1 MSIGHV
7 HAPAAAPGA
16 LRVSEQTRTA
26 LGVAGTAAGLG
37 ILGDLLLRS
46 TPWGLNLALWTAAL
60 VAAIALLQRW
70 TEADDAATG
79 WIPLALGTAALM
91 VWRDSPTLKALDLAA
106 LAIIL
111 GLAMLRAR
119 GGQVRMAG
127 LAHHAAGVAASAGD
141 AAVGAAM
148 LLFKDVRWAEL
159 RSDGGARNGIAALR
173 GAAIALPL
181 LLVFGSLLASADAR
195 FERLLG
201 GLFSFSVPTL
211 VGHVAFSLLV
221 AWLCGGVLR
230 TMTLGGDAPGPVFH
244 RPASLSL
251 GIVEA
256 GIVLGLLDLLFL
268 AFVAVQ
274 LPYFFGTAELIQ
286 GPGSTSFSE
295 YARRGFFELVTV
307 AGLVLPLL
315 LFADWIVRKESPV
328 HTRLFRWL
336 AGAQV
341 ALLFVIMGSGLH
353 RMRLY
358 QDAYGLTELRL
369 YTTAFMLW
377 LGVVFGW
384 FAWTVLRGKRERFA
398 WGALTMALEA
408 IVILHVVNP
417 DATIVRVNASRAD
430 AALRFD
436 GSYAASLSADAV
448 PPLLA
453 ALPGVRPELR
463 CLAATQLQARWRD
476 ADADWRSWSLA
487 RARARSQVAR
497 RTDELRGM
505 ERCPAAPAPARA
517 VAPPAGPGQA
527 AAAAAEAAVNT
538 GNAPAAT
545 HGPASAPPPNAPPGP
560 ASPAAPVDGSAA
572 GGGDGP
578 AGVTNRPARVP

>member
-1 MSIGHV
+1 MSIGDV
-7 HAPAAAPGA
+7 QASAPAA
-16 LRVSEQTRTA
+16 LRVSGQTRTA
-26 LGVAGTAAGLG
+26 LGVAGAAAGLG
-37 ILGDLLLRS
+37 ILGDILLRS
-46 TPWGLNLALWTAAL
+46 LPWGLNLALWTAAL
-60 VAAIALLQRW
+60 VMTIALLQRW
-70 TEADDAATG
+70 TDADDAATG

-91 VWRDSPTLKALDLAA
+91 VWRDSATLKALDLAA

-141 AAVGAAM
+141 AAVGAAR
-148 LLFKDVRWAEL
+148 LLFSDVRWAEL
-159 RSDGGARNGIAALR
+159 RSDGGARNGVAALR

-201 GLFSFSVPTL
+201 GVFSFSVPTL
-211 VGHVAFSLLV
+211 MGHVAFSLVV

-230 TMTLGGDAPGPVFH
+230 TMTLGGDRPGPVVR
-244 RPASLSL
+244 RPESLSL

-274 LPYFFGTAELIQ
+274 LPYFFGTSELIQ

-295 YARRGFFELVTV
+295 YARRGFFELVFV
-307 AGLVLPLL
+307 AGLVLPML
-315 LFADWIVRKESPV
+315 LFGDWIVRKESPA
-328 HTRLFRWL
+328 HTRLFRAL
-336 AGAQV
+336 AGTQV

-358 QDAYGLTELRL
+358 QAAYGLTELRL

-384 FAWTVLRGKRERFA
+384 FAWTVLRGQRERFA
-398 WGALTMALEA
+398 WGALTTALEA

-453 ALPGVRPELR
+453 ALTDVRPELR
-463 CLAATQLQARWRD
+463 CVAATRLQARWRD

-487 RARARSQVAR
+487 RGRARSLVAR
-497 RTDELRGM
+497 RADELRGM
-505 ERCPAAPAPARA
+505 ESCLAAPPAPARA
-517 VAPPAGPGQA
+517 VAPPANTQA
-527 AAAAAEAAVNT
+527 AAVAVDYST
-538 GNAPAAT
+538 SA
-545 HGPASAPPPNAPPGP
+545 APPPPPPAPIAGPPSAQPAP
-560 ASPAAPVDGSAA
+560 ASPTTSVDGSAA
-572 GGGDGP
+572 TSSP
-578 AGVTNRPARVP
+578 AQTGVTVQPARVP